1 MGLAGPVTGD
11 ADGNED
17 DGVAGA
23 WEGGDAS
30 AAGLSRPR
38 LKYLSIFRCFL
49 GVGFF
54 VSLFLLF
61 SSVLLLFM
69 SGFSQILFF
78 LIVNYCIMISL
89 KCVGSNYLA
98 EEFFYIGS

>member
-49 GVGFF
+49 WEFAFF
-54 VSLFLLF
+54 FPLF
-61 SSVLLLFM
+61 SFFFQFSASSLYAWVLLL
-69 SGFSQILFF
+69 
-78 LIVNYCIMISL
+78 Y
-89 KCVGSNYLA
+89 
-98 EEFFYIGS
+98 